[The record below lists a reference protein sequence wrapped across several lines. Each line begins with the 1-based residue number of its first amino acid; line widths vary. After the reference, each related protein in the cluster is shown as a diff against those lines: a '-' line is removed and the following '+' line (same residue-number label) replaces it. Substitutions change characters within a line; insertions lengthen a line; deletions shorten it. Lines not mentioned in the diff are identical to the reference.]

1 MCRYASFIFPAWRAS
16 KRYNR
21 QQIRISS
28 PLETI
33 MKSKIVMLLAIPF
46 AIGASAVQSAE
57 KAAAGVAAPSAA
69 AVSDRSAENVVNAK
83 CIECHGAGKKHAP
96 RIDDRDD
103 WTKRA
108 SKGLDALALGA
119 MRGHH
124 GMPARGGRADLT
136 DAEFK
141 NAIFY
146 MFTKAVT
153 TPAKK

>member
-1 MCRYASFIFPAWRAS
+1 
-16 KRYNR
+16 
-21 QQIRISS
+21 
-28 PLETI
+28 

-46 AIGASAVQSAE
+46 AIGAGTVQAAE
-57 KAAAGVAAPSAA
+57 KAAETAAAPTAA
-69 AVSDRSAENVVNAK
+69 AASDRSAESVVNAK

>member
-1 MCRYASFIFPAWRAS
+1 M
-16 KRYNR
+16 KRK
-21 QQIRISS
+21 
-28 PLETI
+28 T
-33 MKSKIVMLLAIPF
+33 VMLLAIPF
-46 AIGASAVQSAE
+46 AIGAGTVQSAE
-57 KAAAGVAAPSAA
+57 KAAESAA
-69 AVSDRSAENVVNAK
+69 APAAAVVSDRSAESVVNAK
-83 CIECHGAGKKHAP
+83 CIECHGPGKKHAP

-119 MRGHH
+119 IRGHH

-146 MFTKAVT
+146 MFTKAVSA
-153 TPAKK
+153 PAKK